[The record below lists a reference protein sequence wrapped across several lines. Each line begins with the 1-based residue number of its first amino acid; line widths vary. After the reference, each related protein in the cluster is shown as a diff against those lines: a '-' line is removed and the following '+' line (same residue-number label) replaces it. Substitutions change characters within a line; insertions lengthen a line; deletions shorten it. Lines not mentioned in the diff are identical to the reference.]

1 MSPKGA
7 STGFKYDNNV
17 YTISYQ
23 TAYNSPENKK
33 KYADQNQAI
42 PDHTVEATSKN
53 ASPNT
58 TRIRF
63 VDQMNLSQ
71 QSVRYQTQRFK
82 TDNYNDNNN
91 DLIQHYESLNKQYNP
106 VAPSLSINKA
116 KIPKVQNVKNVQ
128 INFNSKPRTKMLN
141 SPSNL
146 PEEIARQL
154 QYYEQAMKEGKAF
167 KTIQYQEGARSSL
180 ERQHLH
186 EQKEQQF
193 RF

>member
-71 QSVRYQTQRFK
+71 QSVRY
-82 TDNYNDNNN
+82 
-91 DLIQHYESLNKQYNP
+91 
-106 VAPSLSINKA
+106 
-116 KIPKVQNVKNVQ
+116 
-128 INFNSKPRTKMLN
+128 
-141 SPSNL
+141 
-146 PEEIARQL
+146 
-154 QYYEQAMKEGKAF
+154 
-167 KTIQYQEGARSSL
+167 
-180 ERQHLH
+180 
-186 EQKEQQF
+186 
-193 RF
+193 